1 MMVQNYLKIAFRNL
15 KRNKI
20 YSAINIIGLAIGM
33 TCTIFLLLLIFY
45 EFSFDR
51 YHKNAENI
59 YRIVKG
65 EMDKNIPYQATAP
78 PSMAAAL
85 KNEFPEIVE
94 TVRID
99 KYYNLI
105 VRFKD
110 TYFMESNIVRA
121 DPSIFK
127 IFTFPFIKGNPETA
141 LAEPNCV
148 VITKST
154 AKKYFGTENPI
165 NKELICGEKNYK
177 ITGILKDIPE
187 TSHFH
192 FDICFSLVEDRKYRM
207 IDDGAVYTYILLPNN
222 YPAKNLQGK
231 LPEFVKKYE
240 GHPTSNI
247 QFYNFYLQ
255 PLTDIHLHS
264 HLEFELGINQ
274 KVSTIYLFS
283 SIAFLILLIA
293 CINFMNLSTARSSLR
308 AREIGIRKTAG
319 ASRKQLIGQLLGES
333 FLLSFIATILAA
345 GLVELLLPFFNNL
358 AGRNLS
364 LYTGNFLITSVLL
377 VLFPLLVGL
386 LAGIYP
392 AFFLSA
398 FRPVKILRKITNYSK
413 SGLSLRQG
421 LVTFQFLI
429 STILIIVTAVIFR
442 QFNFMRNADPGFNK
456 EQVVAISTG
465 SIEVL
470 KNELLKNLYITNVSA
485 VNALPGKSPHISY
498 WASKTNWNKYYK
510 EIDEVVTDYNFLNI
524 LELELIDGRGF
535 SLSFSTDVTSGFILN
550 ETAVKYFEIK
560 DPIGHFFQST
570 PGIFHYKGN
579 IIGVIKDFHY
589 LSLHSPIRP
598 LVICLGYIDNSTNPV
613 KNHGYLL
620 AKITS
625 GHIPEVMKFAE
636 EKYKDIKP
644 DTPFEYYFLDE
655 LFDQQYKNE
664 AKLSRIFGMFTTIT
678 IFVSCLGL
686 FGLATFSTDRRTKE
700 IGIRKILGASVSNLV
715 LLLTKEFLKLVLLA
729 NLIAWPIVW
738 LIMTRWLQNFAF
750 KIDIQIWLFFTASAI
765 ALVIALLTVSYQ
777 AIHTALANPVDAL
790 RYE

>member
-65 EMDKNIPYQATAP
+65 EMDKNIPYRATAP

-110 TYFMESNIVRA
+110 TYFKESNIIRA

-127 IFTFPFIKGNPETA
+127 IFKFSFIKGNPETV

-154 AKKYFGTENPI
+154 AKKYFGSENPF
-165 NKELICGEKNYK
+165 NKELICGDKSYK

-187 TSHFH
+187 TSHFN
-192 FDICFSLVEDRKYRM
+192 FDICFSLKGDNRYRKH
-207 IDDGAVYTYILLPNN
+207 DAGEVYTYIMLPDK
-222 YPAKNLQGK
+222 YPANNIQNK
-231 LPEFVKKYE
+231 LPKLVKKFA
-240 GHPTSNI
+240 GHARSHI
-247 QFYNFYLQ
+247 QYFNFYLQ
-255 PLTDIHLHS
+255 PLTNIHLHS
-264 HLEFELGINQ
+264 HLEFELGTNQ

-358 AGRNLS
+358 ARRNLS
-364 LYTGNFLITSVLL
+364 LYNGNFLITTVLL
-377 VLFPLLVGL
+377 ILFPMLVGL

-398 FRPVKILRKITNYSK
+398 FRPVKIFRKITSFRK

-429 STILIIVTAVIFR
+429 SIILIIVTVVIFK
-442 QFNFMRNADPGFNK
+442 QFNFMRNANPGFNK
-456 EQVVAISTG
+456 EQVVAIPTS

-470 KNELLKNLYITNVSA
+470 KNELIKNPNITNVSA
-485 VNALPGKSPHISY
+485 VNALPGKSPSIRH
-498 WASKTNWNKYYK
+498 WASKMNWNKYYK
-510 EIDEVVTDYNFLNI
+510 EIDEVITDYSFLNI
-524 LELELIDGRGF
+524 LELELIDGRDF
-535 SLSFSTDVTSGFILN
+535 SPSFATDVTSSFILN
-550 ETAVKYFEIK
+550 ETANAANCRQKLY
-560 DPIGHFFQST
+560 GRR
-570 PGIFHYKGN
+570 YK
-579 IIGVIKDFHY
+579 
-589 LSLHSPIRP
+589 
-598 LVICLGYIDNSTNPV
+598 
-613 KNHGYLL
+613 
-620 AKITS
+620 
-625 GHIPEVMKFAE
+625 
-636 EKYKDIKP
+636 
-644 DTPFEYYFLDE
+644 
-655 LFDQQYKNE
+655 
-664 AKLSRIFGMFTTIT
+664 
-678 IFVSCLGL
+678 SCL
-686 FGLATFSTDRRTKE
+686 FSK
-700 IGIRKILGASVSNLV
+700 
-715 LLLTKEFLKLVLLA
+715 
-729 NLIAWPIVW
+729 
-738 LIMTRWLQNFAF
+738 
-750 KIDIQIWLFFTASAI
+750 
-765 ALVIALLTVSYQ
+765 
-777 AIHTALANPVDAL
+777 
-790 RYE
+790 